1 MNKAASMSSPH
12 AKSPLNKRP
21 RVNTEGHDGT
31 DRGHKEEEAD
41 ALPVS
46 PSKKTASPSKPHT
59 KDDQNKAAP
68 ATSAFGF
75 SAFANTNPFQPG
87 APTSTA
93 PSTGFAAFASGGF
106 GTSSSTGLGFGSG
119 GFGRSSGGFET
130 TASSSESTAAT
141 FGGDKTDESS
151 TWTDANDT
159 NADFLNAEAD
169 KVEVQHLIV
178 PKVELPKDYQ
188 HMTGEEDEDVLLVTT
203 AKLYKLV
210 DKDYV
215 ECGGG
220 PFKVLEPKDKS
231 TRGRVVMRRATSD
244 FKAGTQLLL
253 NSLLSSIPSAVVK
266 GKSIIMPVLVDASKI
281 TTYCIRF
288 ESAEY
293 ADKLQQLIQNAN

>member
-1 MNKAASMSSPH
+1 MSSPH

-59 KDDQNKAAP
+59 KDDQ
-68 ATSAFGF
+68 
-75 SAFANTNPFQPG
+75 
-87 APTSTA
+87 
-93 PSTGFAAFASGGF
+93 
-106 GTSSSTGLGFGSG
+106 
-119 GFGRSSGGFET
+119 
-130 TASSSESTAAT
+130 
-141 FGGDKTDESS
+141 
-151 TWTDANDT
+151 
-159 NADFLNAEAD
+159 AD

-188 HMTGEEDEDVLLVTT
+188 HMTGEEDEDVLLVVRTT